1 MGGKTRLRQALRRFL
16 RIDGP
21 MAALA
26 ATAPSSAPPS
36 VPPSV
41 PPGPPAGYPTAD
53 ELALLTGN
61 VRLLAGELSR
71 HALGPAAVPDSPP
84 ARHFSHCQPARAADF
99 ASPAMAYWCQ
109 RTGQPLRH
117 YRKLWEHAY
126 ILQIAHQEG
135 ILAPGRRALGFGCG
149 REPLPAVLA
158 AAGVEVVATDL
169 PPDRPEA
176 TAWTTTNQHAA
187 GLETLRRPGICP
199 DEVFDRLVSFRAVDM
214 TAIPDD
220 LAGGFDFCWS
230 SCALEHIG
238 GLAPGIDFLAAQL
251 ACLKPGGVFVHT
263 TEYNVSS
270 NEETVESPLLS
281 VYRRRD
287 IEAAAARLEAAGAR
301 LYPLDFDTGDS
312 VLDAYVDLPPYAK
325 ATGLHLKLALG
336 RFVITCYG
344 IAGRLAADGRSG

>member
-1 MGGKTRLRQALRRFL
+1 MGGKTRLRRALRHFL
-16 RIDGP
+16 RIDD
-21 MAALA
+21 MAAA
-26 ATAPSSAPPS
+26 APS
-36 VPPSV
+36 
-41 PPGPPAGYPTAD
+41 PPGQAPTGAIPADPAPTVSYPPAD
-53 ELALLTGN
+53 ELAQLAEN

-71 HALGPAAVPDSPP
+71 QSLGPAAIPEAPP
-84 ARHFSHCQPARAADF
+84 ARQFTTCQPARAADF
-99 ASPAMAYWCQ
+99 ASPAFAYWCQ
-109 RTGQPLRH
+109 RTGQPRRH

-135 ILAPGRRALGFGCG
+135 VLRPGMRALGFGCG

-199 DEVFDRLVSFRAVDM
+199 DEDFDRLVSFRAVDM
-214 TAIPDD
+214 TAIPDE

-230 SCALEHIG
+230 ACALEHIG

-301 LYPLDFDTGDS
+301 LYPLDFDAGDS
-312 VLDAYVDLPPYAK
+312 ALDAYVDLPPYAK
-325 ATGLHLKLALG
+325 AKGLHLKLALG

-344 IAGRLAADGRSG
+344 IAGRLAADGRTG